1 MNGNRRLVQ
10 TEESQFSRD
19 TSTMALIN
27 TDAAAFAQY
36 KAQRS
41 KTMQVKELT
50 EEVNTLK
57 NDIEEIKQML
67 IQLTRKQ

>member
-1 MNGNRRLVQ
+1 
-10 TEESQFSRD
+10 
-19 TSTMALIN
+19 MALIN